1 MSFKF
6 KLIAMVVLAVL
17 VPLGAILVVSEFNS
31 ADARRQATEEAQ
43 KVGRTSL
50 DYVIAG
56 ALNLAEA
63 KQNAIAQQRA
73 TAVKNY
79 LRSTADNQLAR
90 VEAIYAQSTPQQD
103 WPRIRDILLADKIA
117 KTGYAFGMNSQG
129 VLTIHPSSEGK
140 DLSGQAH
147 IDEMRQRKDGFI
159 TYHAVTAKRDKAVY
173 YRYFAPLDLIIAPGV
188 FIDEL
193 ESLYDVEGE
202 RREMED
208 LKTLLKSVK
217 IGENGYVWALTGSGE
232 NKGVFVISPG
242 GKNDG
247 KNMLK
252 ATDQQGRAYI
262 QDMVERAV
270 QAQPGEFL
278 DERVEVT
285 NPFDNKIHQTI
296 VRYTYYPDY
305 DWVVGASIPEDEFLA
320 TARVIE
326 RSFGQLR
333 TSMLV
338 GAVVIALAAS
348 ILAALFARRTLR
360 PLNAVSHMLSE
371 MEKGHL
377 DGRLNL
383 DRRDEFGHMART
395 MDAFA
400 DSLQHEVVDALQRLA
415 QGDLTY
421 TITPRDENDAIRGA
435 LKALE
440 EDLNQLMGEILLAG
454 EQIASGS
461 TQVSDSSQSLSQ
473 GATESAASLEEI
485 TSSMTEMASQIRHN
499 AENAG
504 QASTLAT
511 QAQGAAEN
519 GSLQMQQMMQAM
531 GEINASGQNISKIIK
546 VIDEIAFQ
554 TNLLALNAA
563 VEAARAGQHGK
574 GFAVVAEEVRNLAAR
589 SARAA
594 SETAALIEGSVKK
607 AENGA
612 EIADKTAGALT
623 EIVHGITKVNDLVT
637 EIAAASNEQA
647 QGIAQVNQ
655 GLGQIDQVTQQ
666 NTANAEQ
673 SAAAAEELSGQASQ
687 LQQMLRRFQLKKG
700 TTSLVLP
707 QAVQGHPSVQS
718 SVRPSLAAPPKK
730 VAPRVSIS
738 LDDDEYGR
746 Y

>member
-79 LRSTADNQLAR
+79 LRSTADSQLAR
-90 VEAIYAQSTPQQD
+90 VEAIYAQSTPQQA
-103 WPRIRDILLADKIA
+103 WSRIREILLADKIA

-147 IDEMRQRKDGFI
+147 IDEMRQRKNGYI

-173 YRYFAPLDLIIAPGV
+173 YRYFEPLDLIIAPGV

-193 ESLYDVEGE
+193 ESLYDIEGE

-208 LKTLLKSVK
+208 LKSLLKAVK
-217 IGENGYVWALTGSGE
+217 LGEKGYVWALVGSGE
-232 NKGVFVISPG
+232 RRGEFVISPA

-252 ATDQQGRAYI
+252 ATDQDGRPYI
-262 QDMVERAV
+262 QEMLDKAV
-270 QAQPGEFL
+270 KAQPGEIL
-278 DERVEVT
+278 DARVEVT
-285 NPFDNKIHQTI
+285 NPFDNQVHQTI
-296 VRYTYYPDY
+296 VRFTYYPDY

-320 TARVIE
+320 TAQVIE

-333 TSMLV
+333 MSMLV

-348 ILAALFARRTLR
+348 MLAALFARRTLR
-360 PLNAVSHMLSE
+360 PLHAVSHMLTE
-371 MEKGHL
+371 MEQGHL
-377 DGRLNL
+377 EGRLNL
-383 DRRDEFGHMART
+383 NRRDEFGHMART
-395 MDAFA
+395 LDAFA

-421 TITPRDENDAIRGA
+421 TIVPRDEKDAVRGA

-461 TQVSDSSQSLSQ
+461 AQVSDSSQSLSQ
-473 GATESAASLEEI
+473 GATESASSLEEI

-511 QAQGAAEN
+511 QTQGAAEG
-519 GSLQMQQMMQAM
+519 GSRQMRQMMQAM
-531 GEINASGQNISKIIK
+531 GEINEAGQNISKIIK

-589 SARAA
+589 SAKAA
-594 SETAALIEGSVKK
+594 SETAELIEGSVKK

-612 EIADKTAGALT
+612 AIADQTAGALT
-623 EIVHGITKVNDLVT
+623 QIVQGITKVNDLVA

-687 LQQMLRRFQLKKG
+687 LQQMLRRFQLKQG
-700 TTSLVLP
+700 TSSPAPATAVGSLP
-707 QAVQGHPSVQS
+707 PVQPPARKAQ
-718 SVRPSLAAPPKK
+718 AAPPAK
-730 VAPRVSIS
+730 VSPKVSIA
-738 LDDDEYGR
+738 LDDDEFGR